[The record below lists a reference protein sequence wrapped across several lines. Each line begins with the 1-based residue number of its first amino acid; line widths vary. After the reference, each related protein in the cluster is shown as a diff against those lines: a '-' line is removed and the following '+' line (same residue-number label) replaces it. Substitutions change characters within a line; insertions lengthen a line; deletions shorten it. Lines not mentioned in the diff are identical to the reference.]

1 MQIRIP
7 LMAAVLVVFAAS
19 LATIS
24 AEGKISTKDVMEKCM
39 KGDGALC
46 KKVASGKASKDEKA
60 TLLEN
65 FTSLSENK
73 PPKGDADSWKTKT
86 GALVAAAKA
95 AVADDNGYQDKL
107 KAAANCKACHDVHKG
122 K

>member
-1 MQIRIP
+1 MQLRVP
-7 LMAAVLVVFAAS
+7 LMAAVLVLFAAS

-24 AEGKISTKDVMEKCM
+24 AQGKIKTPDVMEKCM
-39 KGDGALC
+39 KGGLC
-46 KKVASGKASKDEKA
+46 KKVAEGKGSKEEKD

-73 PPKGDADSWKTKT
+73 PPKGDPDSWKAKT
-86 GALVAAAKA
+86 GALVSAAKA
-95 AVADDNGYQDKL
+95 AVADDKDYSTKL
-107 KAAANCKACHDVHKG
+107 KAAANCKACHEVHKG

>member
-1 MQIRIP
+1 MQIRVP

-24 AEGKISTKDVMEKCM
+24 AEGKIATKDVMDKCM
-39 KGDGALC
+39 KGGLC
-46 KKVASGKASKDEKA
+46 KKVADGKASKDEKT

-73 PPKGDADSWKTKT
+73 PPKGDADSWKTKCS
-86 GALVAAAKA
+86 ALVAAAKA
-95 AVADDNGYQDKL
+95 AVADDAGYGDKL
-107 KAAANCKACHDVHKG
+107 KAAANCKACHEVHKG

>member
-1 MQIRIP
+1 MQIRVP
-7 LMAAVLVVFAAS
+7 LMAAVLVVLAAS

-24 AEGKISTKDVMEKCM
+24 AEGKIATKDVMDKCM
-39 KGDGALC
+39 KGGLC
-46 KKVASGKASKDEKA
+46 KKVAEGKASKDEKT

-65 FTSLSENK
+65 FTSLSDNK

-95 AVADDNGYQDKL
+95 AVADDKGYQDKL
-107 KAAANCKACHDVHKG
+107 KAAANCKACHEVHKG